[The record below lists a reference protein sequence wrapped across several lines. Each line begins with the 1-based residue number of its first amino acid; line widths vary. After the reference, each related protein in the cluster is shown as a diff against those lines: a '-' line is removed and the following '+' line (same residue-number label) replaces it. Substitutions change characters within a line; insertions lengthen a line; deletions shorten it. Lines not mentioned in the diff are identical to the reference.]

1 MRKAVQWMVCG
12 LAIAAACAKSS
23 QTGFPPNG
31 GGNGGIS
38 AANGSLNGGA
48 VNTNTADTAPQCVTG
63 RSCSSGCGDF
73 GDGTPNFDM
82 PDGGVPAPSNAP
94 SQFNGTPA
102 SSGGPCIVEPGDGAL
117 LPNNWV
123 RPRFRWVA
131 ASGASLFQITIQSPR
146 EANPYVVYTTAS
158 QWTMPA
164 AVWQGLAKN
173 AWDDGSG
180 SDSITVTIAAAGSP
194 PAASTMKFTIAPAL
208 ANGSMIYWAAVGNQN
223 GKSWLEGFHVG
234 DEAVTQVLTVPDV
247 QWNLSRDQGGNL
259 VTSAQNGGM
268 LANGTGTIQCIGCHA
283 AVPDHDSVTFLD
295 FYPWPGVAANVGVLE
310 GGPPAGALPSWLTPG
325 GMEALSQPWLGMMT
339 FSPTVWNSGSHIV
352 VTTYAIAPGDDPWQD
367 GMSFSG
373 GSPPISPRLA
383 WIDLSTNAPP
393 VLQSSAGVPASNV
406 QPSQQAALAAN
417 VGTSFGFIPTG
428 DSRGAECPA
437 WSHDGTKIT
446 YVSTTA
452 GKDGRLLQG
461 AADLYTVAYNDKM
474 GGTAA
479 GVPGASDSTVAEY
492 YPSYSS
498 DDRYIAFDRA
508 PAGDTLYYD
517 SNAEVYVVPAAGAPS
532 PIRLKAN
539 DPPACLT
546 SQSTGMLAKSPGVT
560 NSWPKWAPESPL
572 CGGKT
577 YYWLIFSSTR
587 LGAPFGPSLLVNPL
601 SANEVTSQLYL
612 TAMVDDGSGQLTTYP
627 GVFIWN
633 QPVAASTYT
642 GVGTPPAPAGSPQSN
657 HTPLWD
663 IVEIAQ
669 ISTIP
674 R

>member
-1 MRKAVQWMVCG
+1 MQRVAPWMVCG
-12 LAIAAACAKSS
+12 VLAVAAACAKSPENPA
-23 QTGFPPNG
+23 PP
-31 GGNGGIS
+31 GGNGTGGIS
-38 AANGSLNGGA
+38 ANGLGNGSLGGT
-48 VNTNTADTAPQCVTG
+48 TNADTGPQCVTA

-82 PDGGVPAPSNAP
+82 PDGGSAAPANAA
-94 SQFNGTPA
+94 SQFAAPPTA
-102 SSGGPCIVEPGDGAL
+102 AGGPCILEPGDGAL
-117 LPNNWV
+117 LPNNWA

-131 ASGASLFQITIQSPR
+131 GSGQSLFQITLQSPR
-146 EANPYVVYTTAS
+146 ESNDYVVYTTAS

-164 AVWQGLAKN
+164 AMWQGLAAD

-180 SDSITVTIAAAGSP
+180 SDAITVTIAAAGSP

-234 DEAVTQVLTVPDV
+234 DEGVTQVLTVPDV

-259 VTSAQNGGM
+259 VTSPQNGGM
-268 LANGTGTIQCIGCHA
+268 LANGPGTIQCIGCHA
-283 AVPDHDSVTFLD
+283 AVPDHTSVTFLD
-295 FYPWPGVAANVGVLE
+295 FYPWPGATANVGVLE
-310 GGPPAGALPSWLTPG
+310 AGPPAGVLPAWLSPG
-325 GMEALSQPWLGMMT
+325 GAEALSQPWLGMMT
-339 FSPTVWNSGSHIV
+339 FSPTVWNAGTHRV
-352 VTTYAIAPGDDPWQD
+352 VTTYAISPGVDPWEN

-373 GSPPISPRLA
+373 GNPPISPRLA

-393 VLQSSAGVPASNV
+393 VLDSTAGVPASNA
-406 QPSQQAALAAN
+406 QPAQQAALAAN
-417 VGTSFGFIPTG
+417 AGTSFGFIPTG
-428 DSRGAECPA
+428 DPRGAECPA
-437 WSHDGTKIT
+437 WTHDGTKIT

-452 GKDGRLLQG
+452 GKDGRLDQG
-461 AADLYTVAYNDKM
+461 EADLYTVEYSGGM

-479 GVPGASDSTVAEY
+479 GVPGASDPIVAEY

-508 PAGDTLYYD
+508 PGQDTLYYD
-517 SNAEVYVVPAAGAPS
+517 SNAEVYVVQAGGAAAPT
-532 PIRLKAN
+532 RLAAN
-539 DPPACLT
+539 DPPTCMT
-546 SQSTGMLAKSPGVT
+546 SQATGMPSRSPGVT
-560 NSWPKWAPESPL
+560 NSWPKWSPESPS

-587 LGAPFGPSLLVNPL
+587 LGYPFSPTLLVNPL

-612 TAMVDDGSGQLTTYP
+612 TGIVDDGSGNLTTYP

-633 QPVAASTYT
+633 QPTAASTYT
-642 GVGTPPAPAGSPQSN
+642 GVGTPAAPAGSPQSN

-663 IVEIAQ
+663 VVEIGP
-669 ISTIP
+669 SSNTP